1 MCSFAW
7 FLSFIMS
14 VEVATLLYASDSLLF
29 HSKYLCLPFLLFMDI
44 YIAPHLDPAMVSATQ
59 SICVWL
65 LMDSLMD
72 TYATFSWVFP

>member
-1 MCSFAW
+1 
-7 FLSFIMS
+7 
-14 VEVATLLYASDSLLF
+14 
-29 HSKYLCLPFLLFMDI
+29 MDI
-44 YIAPHLDPAMVSATQ
+44 YIAPHFDPAMVSATQ